1 MPGFQT
7 DVPRWARVYAD
18 HPDTAVTGG
27 SASQAVPSASC
38 LLLARP
44 SVPASKAY
52 HPSSHRGS
60 TVGAPLLPTLLLC
73 LFDSLEEAAWQAAW
87 KEP

>member
-27 SASQAVPSASC
+27 SASQAVPS
-38 LLLARP
+38 LRLAFSQP
-44 SVPASKAY
+44 GPAFPPLKLII
-52 HPSSHRGS
+52 P
-60 TVGAPLLPTLLLC
+60 APTEGQL
-73 LFDSLEEAAWQAAW
+73 
-87 KEP
+87 